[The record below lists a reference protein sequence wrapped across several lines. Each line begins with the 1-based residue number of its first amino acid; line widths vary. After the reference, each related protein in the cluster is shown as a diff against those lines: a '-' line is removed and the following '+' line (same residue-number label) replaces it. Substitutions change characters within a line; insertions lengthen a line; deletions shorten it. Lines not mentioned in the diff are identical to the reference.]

1 MATVLAVTSG
11 KGGVGKTN
19 VTVNVALSLAR
30 LGYRV
35 GLIDADFGLGNVD
48 VMLGLTPE
56 NHIGH
61 LLAGEKTLAEIVIR
75 GPLGV
80 EVIPASSGLAVDH
93 VDDLGAAQPPARCAA
108 RRSRPA
114 WISC

>member
-1 MATVLAVTSG
+1 MLAVTSG

-35 GLIDADFGLGNVD
+35 GLIDADFGLGNID

-56 NHIGH
+56 SHIGH
-61 LLAGEKTLAEIVIR
+61 LLAGEKTLADIVIR
-75 GPLGV
+75 RTAGCRSD
-80 EVIPASSGLAVDH
+80 SSRFRAAVDH
-93 VDDLGAAQPPARCAA
+93 
-108 RRSRPA
+108 RR
-114 WISC
+114 

>member
-1 MATVLAVTSG
+1 MNVNGSLATILAVTSG

-48 VMLGLTPE
+48 VMLGLTPNGDARLTE
-56 NHIGH
+56 
-61 LLAGEKTLAEIVIR
+61 
-75 GPLGV
+75 
-80 EVIPASSGLAVDH
+80 LAVLH
-93 VDDLGAAQPPARCAA
+93 RTEV
-108 RRSRPA
+108 RRFRQTMTEVLEDVG
-114 WISC
+114 